1 MDSLPLTSM
10 MKVDKRPW
18 PTGPEPA
25 RGQADGPTGDLRS
38 RHRRRTAL
46 HDPANPCT
54 TEPDNQRTEP
64 RLMTDFVDDLS
75 ARTEARGWVGG
86 TSLWQV
92 IERRAAATPDAVLA
106 HEDTGAELTFA
117 QYRDACLRAAAGLH
131 ADHGVG
137 RGTGVS
143 WELPTWNQSLVLV
156 GALAR
161 LGARQNPLIP
171 IYRGREVAFITEQ
184 SEASLLVVPT
194 VYRSFDF
201 EAMAREIAADRDRDS
216 RCWWSTATCPTATRR
231 GLPEAEAPADD
242 RSRGPVRWL
251 FYTSGT
257 TADPK
262 GAPHTDLTVMA
273 SALAMAECLDIRSDD
288 VSALIFPF
296 THIGGIGWLM
306 AALFTGCTLL
316 TTEAFDPSPPRR
328 SWPPTTSPW
337 PARARPFHMAY
348 LAAQRARGGRTIFP
362 HIRSYP
368 GGGAPKPPQL
378 HHDLKAEIGGVGIV
392 SGYGLTEAPIVVMAT
407 THDPDEK
414 LADTEGRPTPGVELI
429 VVGLDG
435 RRAGPG
441 QEGEIRLKGPQV
453 IRGYLDPVPRRRGL
467 RRPTGYFRSGD
478 LGIVDDDGYVTIT
491 GRLKDVIIRHGENI
505 SAKEVEDLLYSHP
518 AVADVAV
525 IGLPDPKTGERACA
539 VVAVR
544 EGQSLP
550 FADMVAYLK
559 DQGLRVQAIPE
570 QLEVVDVVPRNPAGK
585 ILKHTL
591 RERFGPTPGSR
602 GSEPTPSP
610 SRRGDNHESH
620 PTGHPGPG
628 WQRARRRRRRHQL
641 ASPATGS
648 PTGWPW

>member
-1 MDSLPLTSM
+1 M
-10 MKVDKRPW
+10 
-18 PTGPEPA
+18 
-25 RGQADGPTGDLRS
+25 
-38 RHRRRTAL
+38 
-46 HDPANPCT
+46 
-54 TEPDNQRTEP
+54 TE
-64 RLMTDFVDDLS
+64 FVEELGR
-75 ARTEARGWVGG
+75 RTEARGWVGG
-86 TSLWQV
+86 SSLWQV

-131 ADHGVG
+131 THYGVG
-137 RGTGVS
+137 RDTGVS

-171 IYRGREVAFITEQ
+171 IYRGREVSFITQQ
-184 SEASLLVVPT
+184 SDAALLVVPT
-194 VYRSFDF
+194 VYRGFDF
-201 EAMAREIAADRDRDS
+201 EAMAREIAAGRTGLSVLVVDRDLPDGDPAS
-216 RCWWSTATCPTATRR
+216 
-231 GLPEAEAPADD
+231 LPEVEASP
-242 RSRGPVRWL
+242 RSATEAPVRWL

-273 SALAMAECLDIRSDD
+273 SALAMAECLDIRPDD

-316 TTEAFDPSPPRR
+316 TTEAFDPATT
-328 SWPPTTSPW
+328 PTFLAANDVTLAGSGT
-337 PARARPFHMAY
+337 PFHMAY
-348 LAAQRARGGRTIFP
+348 LAAQRAKGGETIFP

-378 HHDLKAEIGGVGIV
+378 HHDLKREIGGVGIV

-407 THDPDEK
+407 THDPDGK

-441 QEGEIRLKGPQV
+441 EEGEIRLKGPQV
-453 IRGYLDPVPRRRGL
+453 IRGYLDPSL
-467 RRPTGYFRSGD
+467 DEDAFDDDGYFRSGD
-478 LGIVDDDGYVTIT
+478 LGIVDADGYVTIT

-539 VVAVR
+539 VVSVT
-544 EGQSLP
+544 EGQSLA
-550 FADMVAYLK
+550 FDEMVAYLK
-559 DQGLRVQAIPE
+559 DQGLRLQAIPE
-570 QLEVVDVVPRNPAGK
+570 QLEVVEVVPRNPAGK

-591 RERFGPTPGSR
+591 RERFAPTRKP
-602 GSEPTPSP
+602 
-610 SRRGDNHESH
+610 
-620 PTGHPGPG
+620 
-628 WQRARRRRRRHQL
+628 
-641 ASPATGS
+641 
-648 PTGWPW
+648 

>member
-1 MDSLPLTSM
+1 
-10 MKVDKRPW
+10 
-18 PTGPEPA
+18 
-25 RGQADGPTGDLRS
+25 
-38 RHRRRTAL
+38 
-46 HDPANPCT
+46 
-54 TEPDNQRTEP
+54 
-64 RLMTDFVDDLS
+64 MTDFVEDLA

-86 TSLWQV
+86 SSLWQV
-92 IERRAAATPDAVLA
+92 IERRAEATPDALLA

-137 RGTGVS
+137 RDTGVS

-171 IYRGREVAFITEQ
+171 IYRGREVGFITEQ
-184 SEASLLVVPT
+184 SDARLLIVPT

-201 EAMAREIAADRDRDS
+201 EAMAREIAATRADLSVLVVDRDLPDGDPS
-216 RCWWSTATCPTATRR
+216 
-231 GLPEAEAPADD
+231 GLPEVEPAPATAAEAPI
-242 RSRGPVRWL
+242 RWL

-273 SALAMAECLDIRSDD
+273 SALAMSECLDIRSDD

-316 TTEAFDPSPPRR
+316 TTEAFDPA
-328 SWPPTTSPW
+328 TTPGFLAANDVTLAGSGT
-337 PARARPFHMAY
+337 PFHLAY
-348 LAAQRARGGRTIFP
+348 LAAQRAKGGDSLFP

-378 HHDLKAEIGGVGIV
+378 HHDLKREIGGVGIV

-414 LADTEGRPTPGVELI
+414 LADTEGRPTPGVDLI
-429 VVGLDG
+429 VVTLDG
-435 RRAGPG
+435 KRAGPG
-441 QEGEIRLKGPQV
+441 EEGEIRLKGPQV
-453 IRGYLDPVPRRRGL
+453 IRGYLDPSL
-467 RRPTGYFRSGD
+467 DADAFDDEGYFRSGD
-478 LGIVDDDGYVTIT
+478 LGIVDADGFVTIT

-539 VVAVR
+539 VVSLN
-544 EGQSLP
+544 EGQTLP
-550 FADMVAYLK
+550 FEDMVAYLK
-559 DQGLRVQAIPE
+559 DQGLRIQAIPE
-570 QLEVVDVVPRNPAGK
+570 QLELVDVVPRNPAGK
-585 ILKHTL
+585 ILKHAL
-591 RERFGPTPGSR
+591 RERFSPGTPR
-602 GSEPTPSP
+602 
-610 SRRGDNHESH
+610 
-620 PTGHPGPG
+620 
-628 WQRARRRRRRHQL
+628 
-641 ASPATGS
+641 
-648 PTGWPW
+648 

>member
-1 MDSLPLTSM
+1 
-10 MKVDKRPW
+10 
-18 PTGPEPA
+18 
-25 RGQADGPTGDLRS
+25 
-38 RHRRRTAL
+38 
-46 HDPANPCT
+46 
-54 TEPDNQRTEP
+54 
-64 RLMTDFVDDLS
+64 MTDFVDDLA

-106 HEDTGAELTFA
+106 HEDTGDELTFA
-117 QYRDACLRAAAGLH
+117 GYRDACLRAAAGLH

-161 LGARQNPLIP
+161 LGALQNPLIP
-171 IYRGREVAFITEQ
+171 IYRGREVGFITEQ
-184 SEASLLVVPT
+184 SDASLLVVPT
-194 VYRSFDF
+194 VYRNFDF
-201 EAMAREIAADRDRDS
+201 EAMAREIAEPRPGLTVLVVDRDLPDGDP
-216 RCWWSTATCPTATRR
+216 A
-231 GLPEAEAPADD
+231 GLPEVEAPPTSAAEA
-242 RSRGPVRWL
+242 PVRWL

-316 TTEAFDPSPPRR
+316 TTEAFDPA
-328 SWPPTTSPW
+328 TT
-337 PARARPFHMAY
+337 PAFLAANDVTLAGSGTPFHMAY
-348 LAAQRARGGRTIFP
+348 LAAQRAKGGDTIFP

-378 HHDLKAEIGGVGIV
+378 HHDLKREIGGVGIV

-407 THDPDEK
+407 THDPDVK
-414 LADTEGRPTPGVELI
+414 LADTEGRPTPGVDLI
-429 VVGLDG
+429 VVTLDG

-453 IRGYLDPVPRRRGL
+453 IRGYLDPSL
-467 RRPTGYFRSGD
+467 DADAFDEQGYFRSGD
-478 LGIVDDDGYVTIT
+478 LGMVDEDGYVTIT

-525 IGLPDPKTGERACA
+525 IGLPDPRTGERACA

-544 EGQSLP
+544 EGQSLS

-570 QLEVVDVVPRNPAGK
+570 QLEVVDQVPRNPAGK

-591 RERFGPTPGSR
+591 RERFAPAPS
-602 GSEPTPSP
+602 TPS
-610 SRRGDNHESH
+610 
-620 PTGHPGPG
+620 
-628 WQRARRRRRRHQL
+628 A
-641 ASPATGS
+641 
-648 PTGWPW
+648 